1 MLGHY
6 LLLLQKVVCYSYIIK
21 VTTVG
26 PTLFHYIGI
35 SRGSREVVESPVQQ
49 FNNYVFSC
57 LLVSSYCNH
66 CNHDVHLVYRQGHCR
81 NTGQCEVGLRRR
93 AYYILSGS
101 VLGVWC
107 HLEGV
112 LNRTGGHNN
121 RMQIVRVK
129 TREGHRLVGKY
140 RNNRCVFMLTLTCAC
155 IQVCVCVRVCICVLL
170 TSTYSPNRCPSSSQ
184 QCI

>member
-1 MLGHY
+1 MPFGEFIL
-6 LLLLQKVVCYSYIIK
+6 YII
-21 VTTVG
+21 
-26 PTLFHYIGI
+26 IA
-35 SRGSREVVESPVQQ
+35 S
-49 FNNYVFSC
+49 
-57 LLVSSYCNH
+57 
-66 CNHDVHLVYRQGHCR
+66 HDVHLVYRQGHCR

-140 RNNRCVFMLTLTCAC
+140 RNNNG
-155 IQVCVCVRVCICVLL
+155 VCLHAYVHICMRVCMCVLL
-170 TSTYSPNRCPSSSQ
+170 TSAYSLNRYPSSSQ
-184 QCI
+184 QCIRIE